1 MKTILLLFTLTAS
14 LGLADTTNIER
25 VASKLIPAAQMDAI
39 LSGARQMGI
48 STDEF
53 IATTNLNSISII
65 PTGTNYTCYISIKP
79 AVTEVTQTSTNG
91 LSVVT
96 RTINRKSV
104 APQTISSN
112 QMVALFDAGIG
123 AAGDISESV
132 TVTNFRNIQVSAIT
146 NSPSTDWRVT
156 VILK

>member
-1 MKTILLLFTLTAS
+1 MKNTILALLLICQIATAQEMVS
-14 LGLADTTNIER
+14 RIATKNLSPQQLDG
-25 VASKLIPAAQMDAI
+25 I
-39 LSGARQMGI
+39 LEGARQMGI

-79 AVTEVTQTSTNG
+79 AVTEAAQTSTNG
-91 LSVVT
+91 LRVVT